1 MNLVSSV
8 SLQESLFAFALLN
21 TLRWR
26 ECIGPLVQLWVWQ
39 DTDRERPRPSL
50 LTLSL
55 WDKDTYWIRNL
66 ELQLYPGQPVWPWDL
81 PILPPPRSGKH
92 KATAPPC
99 FLCGHGGLKLRSL
112 REDLNLDFYV
122 RIRTLILVF
131 SQKELLPTELSLQ
144 LPPPPSFQPLP
155 TPFWDRVS
163 CCLLTWMTL
172 NFWSIYADEQAQD
185 IFLACWASTLPME
198 RHPRTIISIL
208 LSFLSPL
215 SI

>member
-1 MNLVSSV
+1 MTENGPGHHSPPCRFETRTLIESETWSS
-8 SLQESLFAFALLN
+8 SFILDSQ
-21 TLRWR
+21 
-26 ECIGPLVQLWVWQ
+26 CGPEICLSC
-39 DTDRERPRPSL
+39 PRPAVVNTKPQPRPAFYVGMEIETQI
-50 LTLSL
+50 LT
-55 WDKDTYWIRNL
+55 WGFER
-66 ELQLYPGQPVWPWDL
+66 
-81 PILPPPRSGKH
+81 R
-92 KATAPPC
+92 
-99 FLCGHGGLKLRSL
+99 F
-112 REDLNLDFYV
+112 FYV

-172 NFWSIYADEQAQD
+172 NFWSIRSIYADEQAQD
-185 IFLACWASTLPME
+185 IFPACWASALPME
-198 RHPRTIISIL
+198 RHPRTIISFL